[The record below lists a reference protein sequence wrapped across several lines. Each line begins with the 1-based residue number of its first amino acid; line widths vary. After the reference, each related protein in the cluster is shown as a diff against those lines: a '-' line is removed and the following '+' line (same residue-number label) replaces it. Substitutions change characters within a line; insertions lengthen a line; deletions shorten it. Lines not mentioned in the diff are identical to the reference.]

1 LNQGKNERPK
11 ETQVDPDEVDDR
23 FLAQVMADYTNE
35 QYMAL
40 VRAFHRPWEDHLLRL
55 GGRDAK
61 FLELWR
67 RAFTYNEEI
76 IFDGV
81 ATAAE
86 SQQRQ

>member
-1 LNQGKNERPK
+1 LNQGKTERPK

-23 FLAQVMADYTNE
+23 FLAQVMADYTYE

-40 VRAFHRPWEDHLLRL
+40 VRAFLRPWEAPLLRL

-61 FLELWR
+61 CLEIWR
-67 RAFTYNEEI
+67 MAFTYTEEI